1 MYRWVILLFVSFQS
15 LALSLD
21 DSLDVAISAFQLKG
35 NVCDKSSPQEQNN
48 LSSLGKIFFERPILS
63 GDKDI
68 SCANCHIDNKALADG
83 LPLAVGVGGIGEGK
97 ERLISGGAV
106 VPRNAFTLFAR
117 ADERYTTFFWDG
129 KVQMTDNEIYS
140 PIGEG
145 YSMGFES
152 ALSVAA
158 ILPLLARDEF
168 LGHIN
173 GPYNS
178 NNHVEIIENQYFNDK
193 VKAQNIFLQELL
205 KDTND
210 ADIRT
215 LVQALTNAE
224 IPKQNFTLPVV
235 GNALASFIRQKV
247 KATCEPS
254 SWEQYINGD
263 KRALTAKQ
271 KEGALVFYGKGR
283 CAACH
288 SGDLLSDMNFHS
300 VGVPQGTQGPHMF
313 GQDLG
318 RALVTYRTEDRYK
331 FKTPSLISVSKTAPY
346 GHNGI
351 FPSLESVVKYHISPM
366 FFYRDPKVT
375 DEIILKNNESLAS
388 RSDLLRWIKIDEE
401 ELVSLLKFLETL

>member
-1 MYRWVILLFVSFQS
+1 MYRWAILLFVSFQS
-15 LALSLD
+15 WGLSLD

-35 NVCDKSSPQEQNN
+35 NVCDKSSPPDPNN

-83 LPLAVGVGGIGEGK
+83 LPLAVGVGGIGEDK

-129 KVQMTDNEIYS
+129 KVQMADNEIYS

-158 ILPLLARDEF
+158 ILPLLSRDEF
-168 LGHIN
+168 LGHSN

-178 NNHVEIIENQYFNDK
+178 NSHVELLENQYFNDK
-193 VKAQNIFLQELL
+193 VKAQNKFLQDLL

-210 ADIRT
+210 ADIRI
-215 LVQALTNAE
+215 LVQALNNAE
-224 IPKQNFTLPVV
+224 IAKQNFTLSVV
-235 GNALASFIRQKV
+235 GNALASFIREKV
-247 KATCEPS
+247 KVTCEPS
-254 SWEQYINGD
+254 NWEQYINGD
-263 KRALTAKQ
+263 KRALTEKQ

-351 FPSLESVVKYHISPM
+351 FPSLESVVKYHINPM
-366 FFYRDPKVT
+366 FFYRNPKVT
-375 DEIILKNNESLAS
+375 DEMILKNNESLAS
-388 RSDLLRWIKIDEE
+388 RSEVLRWIKIDEE